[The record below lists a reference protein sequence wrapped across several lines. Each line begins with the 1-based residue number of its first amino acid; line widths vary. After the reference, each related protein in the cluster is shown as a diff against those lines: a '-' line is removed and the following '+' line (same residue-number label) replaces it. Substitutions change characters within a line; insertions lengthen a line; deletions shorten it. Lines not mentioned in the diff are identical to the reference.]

1 MNGRDIS
8 ELLKLASTGQRELF
22 IERLTDV
29 VDQAVADQLK
39 PCFRETYAGAV
50 RPTNLIDLAP
60 ADGQSVSCFY
70 ELASEANPSKVM
82 GQISSEIK
90 RASPKGAGSP
100 QTELIYAYVART
112 GVAFKALKV
121 TYIRSGQ

>member
-1 MNGRDIS
+1 MNGREIN
-8 ELLKLASTGQRELF
+8 ELLKLASSGQREEF
-22 IERLTDV
+22 IARLTDL

-39 PCFRETYAGAV
+39 PCFRQTYAGAI
-50 RPTNLIDLAP
+50 RPTSLIDLAS

-70 ELASEANPSKVM
+70 ELAPEAKPSKVM

-90 RASPKGAGSP
+90 RASPKEASSP

-121 TYIRSGQ
+121 TYNRPQH

>member
-1 MNGRDIS
+1 MNGRDIN
-8 ELLKLASTGQRELF
+8 ELLKLASSGQREEF
-22 IERLTDV
+22 IARLTDL
-29 VDQAVADQLK
+29 VDQTVADQLK
-39 PCFRETYAGAV
+39 PCFRQTYAGAI
-50 RPTNLIDLAP
+50 RPTSLIDLAP

-70 ELASEANPSKVM
+70 ELAPEANPSKVM

-90 RASPKGAGSP
+90 RASPKEASSP

-121 TYIRSGQ
+121 TYNRPQH